1 MGEDSQSFS
10 LCSWV
15 LQLSLRIK
23 ETKLTTRGQFS
34 DRVIER
40 NQRSEEGQIAIEY
53 MCFFSSALHG
63 KVLGTSDVYKYWY
76 LSPILTR

>member
-40 NQRSEEGQIAIEY
+40 NQRSEEGQIAIE
-53 MCFFSSALHG
+53 
-63 KVLGTSDVYKYWY
+63 
-76 LSPILTR
+76 